1 MSLPFRF
8 ITFFLYLPHRFTEIG
23 NFFYIFTR
31 LHKFNISQK
40 KIITNSLLLNLKYN
54 FRLSNLLVIEKS
66 KVWTLFNNHKA
77 LRDVQTR
84 LSRQR
89 NDSTVYFI
97 HEGQGYV
104 HWDQIRILGA
114 ANSLHS
120 LQNGCLDVFLI
131 GFTKFVLEE
140 CSRSLEVKENSNAFW
155 HSNKWNKN
163 FSLCRKSLAFFRDVC
178 QIKIYQ
184 IPLPL

>member
-8 ITFFLYLPHRFTEIG
+8 FLYVLTDLPKLEISFT
-23 NFFYIFTR
+23 FFTR

-104 HWDQIRILGA
+104 H
-114 ANSLHS
+114 
-120 LQNGCLDVFLI
+120 
-131 GFTKFVLEE
+131 
-140 CSRSLEVKENSNAFW
+140 
-155 HSNKWNKN
+155 
-163 FSLCRKSLAFFRDVC
+163 
-178 QIKIYQ
+178 
-184 IPLPL
+184 